1 MLAAAAAAAALVA
14 PSAAVDVAA
23 VAAAA
28 ARGAAFEGR
37 AGRRRGVEGE
47 GSSWGSR
54 VRIRGLFLLS
64 RRAAPFSVFCKAARF
79 RKAAWE
85 CQRVNNIY
93 IRTLPASAQN
103 RKWIMRFMEIN
114 EMPWRSREHPNDFIT
129 GLDVAITLQERPGS
143 SPGDQMST
151 NGDSSG
157 APRRAGWSWRQLGAS
172 EALRGTK
179 WPFHHSKRVVPT
191 S

>member
-1 MLAAAAAAAALVA
+1 LPPSPPPFTALLAALAALAPHAAPHAASLSPPPPSPPPTPVLAAAAAAAARVA

-23 VAAAA
+23 VAAAAA

-79 RKAAWE
+79 RKVAWE

-93 IRTLPASAQN
+93 IRTLPASAQ
-103 RKWIMRFMEIN
+103 I
-114 EMPWRSREHPNDFIT
+114 
-129 GLDVAITLQERPGS
+129 A
-143 SPGDQMST
+143 
-151 NGDSSG
+151 NG
-157 APRRAGWSWRQLGAS
+157 
-172 EALRGTK
+172 
-179 WPFHHSKRVVPT
+179 
-191 S
+191 

>member
-1 MLAAAAAAAALVA
+1 MSTRTRGHVDSRQFVQTVQTYGLFKVKTRTGIGKKALYPPPSFRDNRGPPDSRSA
-14 PSAAVDVAA
+14 PLQG
-23 VAAAA
+23 
-28 ARGAAFEGR
+28 ARGPYKN
-37 AGRRRGVEGE
+37 
-47 GSSWGSR
+47 
-54 VRIRGLFLLS
+54 
-64 RRAAPFSVFCKAARF
+64 APG
-79 RKAAWE
+79 
-85 CQRVNNIY
+85 QR
-93 IRTLPASAQN
+93 PN